1 VREDL
6 FGRESVRLWMHGC
19 MASMGIKQ
27 HPFRARPYT
36 FPHFCGA
43 SAHIGL
49 LGGVK
54 NKEIGAQRT
63 RGAALDLGATLAGSP
78 SSKNS
83 GKDENVV
90 NRVAHIG

>member
-1 VREDL
+1 
-6 FGRESVRLWMHGC
+6 MHGC

-36 FPHFCGA
+36 SPHFCGG

-54 NKEIGAQRT
+54 NKEIGARRT
-63 RGAALDLGATLAGSP
+63 RGTALDLGATLAGSP
-78 SSKNS
+78 SAEISEMS
-83 GKDENVV
+83 GVVKASADEA
-90 NRVAHIG
+90 RICLPI